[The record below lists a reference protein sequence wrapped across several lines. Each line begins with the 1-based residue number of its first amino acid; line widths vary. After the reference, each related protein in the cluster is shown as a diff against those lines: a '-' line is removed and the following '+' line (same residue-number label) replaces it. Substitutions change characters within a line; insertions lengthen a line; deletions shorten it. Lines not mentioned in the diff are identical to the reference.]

1 MGTKEITISLIAL
14 VSAFVSGDHLDL
26 VEPSVRTHV
35 ISEECTVVRQIEKEI

>member
-1 MGTKEITISLIAL
+1 MGSKEITISLIAL

-35 ISEECTVVRQIEKEI
+35 ISEECTVVRQIEKEM